1 MKVQS
6 SPPQTDRRYSDPI
19 SSRLR
24 VLQDPPL
31 LLPTSRVPPHCKRRA
46 ATHTGVG
53 LVEPQAEGSA
63 VAHIFDVVARDGLQV
78 RKQCWD

>member
-6 SPPQTDRRYSDPI
+6 SPPQTDPQYSDPT

-24 VLQDPPL
+24 VMQNPPL
-31 LLPTSRVPPHCKRRA
+31 LPPTSRVPLHGKCRA

-63 VAHIFDVVARDGLQV
+63 VAHFFDVVARDGLEV